1 MSGAPWILKT
11 FQVDQTGMTGAHVYI
26 EARQPGL
33 FAFILNLIG
42 LDPTAQLKV
51 TKGAVSFRATSLS
64 GMVETST
71 SLTQVGSFQGGYSK
85 PIIYLL
91 MAPFLL
97 ILGITFDIILELFA
111 FSLIGLLFAVICLIL
126 YALQKYLSF
135 GFETSGGAYYGMS
148 FKRGILNNV
157 NVDIEQVE
165 HALLLVNA
173 LIGSATLGTDYALS
187 SNVQKVSSQTTIIST
202 PPPNQSI
209 VPNESQVYSQTEIV
223 QSEQSNSNQDIN
235 EIEPLSV
242 GQSMPSQTNNATAPH
257 PSRIILYQKII
268 QLGYNIGSY
277 EDFNDQMLNEE
288 DRYDF
293 YSKAVGHGIPVGTWE
308 DFNSQMS

>member
-11 FQVDQTGMTGAHVYI
+11 FQVDETGMTGAHVFI

-33 FAFILNLIG
+33 FGFILNLIG

-51 TKGAVSFRATSLS
+51 TKGSVSFRATSLS

-85 PIIYLL
+85 PIIYII
-91 MAPFLL
+91 MAPFML
-97 ILGITFDIILELFA
+97 ILGITFDIILETLGFT
-111 FSLIGLLFAVICLIL
+111 FLGLLLSLICVIL
-126 YALQKYLSF
+126 YALQKNLAF

-157 NVDIEQVE
+157 SVDIEQVE

-202 PPPNQSI
+202 PPPNQS
-209 VPNESQVYSQTEIV
+209 VVSKESQVYSQAEIV
-223 QSEQSNSNQDIN
+223 QPEQSNSNQDTD

-242 GQSMPSQTNNATAPH
+242 AQSMPSQTNDAPH
-257 PSRIILYQKII
+257 PSRIILYQKIM
-268 QLGYNIGSY
+268 QLGYNIGSF
-277 EDFNDQMLNEE
+277 EDFNDQMVNEQS
-288 DRYDF
+288 RQSF
-293 YSKAVGHGIPVGTWE
+293 YLKAVEHGIQVGTWE